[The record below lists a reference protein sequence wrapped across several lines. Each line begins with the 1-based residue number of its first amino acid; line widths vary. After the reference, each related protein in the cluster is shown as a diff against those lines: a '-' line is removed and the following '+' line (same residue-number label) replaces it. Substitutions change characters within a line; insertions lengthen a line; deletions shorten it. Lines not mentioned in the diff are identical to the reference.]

1 MIPWPHPPH
10 PTPSPLARGEG
21 RQPKGAAETLDAE
34 AGAAATG
41 EDQHQQWRGGGGV
54 GGPHLAVMRP
64 MMAQWDYAITG
75 AHSAM
80 PAPPCPSPCPFRT
93 PCPSLLRRRPPQR
106 RHLGRGRRS
115 RADGGGPGARG
126 GRQCHPAGRKGDGP
140 LGTPQITSSSTI
152 SSPRLCMISIGSGKA
167 ACEKRPSGPA
177 AQRPK
182 WRAPEHVKRR
192 RAEGG
197 YHA

>member
-1 MIPWPHPPH
+1 MIPWQPPPH
-10 PTPSPLARGEG
+10 PIASRSGWGP
-21 RQPKGAAETLDAE
+21 AAE
-34 AGAAATG
+34 
-41 EDQHQQWRGGGGV
+41 GGGGD
-54 GGPHLAVMRP
+54 P
-64 MMAQWDYAITG
+64 
-75 AHSAM
+75 
-80 PAPPCPSPCPFRT
+80 
-93 PCPSLLRRRPPQR
+93 RRRGRSRSDRRGPTPTMAGWGRGCGSSPSRDEAHDGTMGLCHYGGSLGDARTALPLPLPLPDSLPFPPPPPPPQR

>member
-1 MIPWPHPPH
+1 MAAPPTPPH
-10 PTPSPLARGEG
+10 RLSLGMRPEPF
-21 RQPKGAAETLDAE
+21 DAE
-34 AGAAATG
+34 AATPRRRSRSDRRG
-41 EDQHQQWRGGGGV
+41 PTPTMAGWGGGGSSPSRDEAHDGTMGLCHY
-54 GGPHLAVMRP
+54 GGSLGDARTALPLP
-64 MMAQWDYAITG
+64 LPLPD
-75 AHSAM
+75 SL
-80 PAPPCPSPCPFRT
+80 PFPPPPP
-93 PCPSLLRRRPPQR
+93 PPQR